1 MPKAVVAIWSYAQIV
16 EYRGLRVKLAL
27 MLLDSLL
34 RDEALANEDINQTLE
49 RLSVLL
55 WQQIVVHGYGH
66 EVDEAAVQLEMA
78 IQVPEWVLV
87 VVVVQVGITSEHL
100 FDDTFD
106 IVMEI
111 QVETRGL
118 ANPFVSTT

>member
-1 MPKAVVAIWSYAQIV
+1 
-16 EYRGLRVKLAL
+16 
-27 MLLDSLL
+27 MLLDGLL
-34 RDEALANEDINQTLE
+34 RDEALANEDIDQTLQ
-49 RLSVLL
+49 RLGVLL

-78 IQVPEWVLV
+78 IQMPEWVLV

-100 FDDTFD
+100 LDDTFD
-106 IVMEI
+106 VVMEI

-118 ANPFVSTT
+118 ANPFVPTT